1 MLSHPSVH
9 YCHLQTLQCECR
21 RGICTHEAEAA
32 VIRMKHTKSLT
43 LLLVFNLMN
52 NHSYQKFESLLI
64 LANIPQLAPCF
75 LLQAL
80 SQELPF
86 HAAPPGTSCL
96 CVLVELPSFV
106 PALPPQKATQRQTIL
121 RAREAA
127 VNSSTVLGLRP

>member
-9 YCHLQTLQCECR
+9 YCHLQTLQCKCR

-43 LLLVFNLMN
+43 LLLIFNLIN

-96 CVLVELPSFV
+96 CVLVELPSFLRSC
-106 PALPPQKATQRQTIL
+106 PA
-121 RAREAA
+121 
-127 VNSSTVLGLRP
+127 SSKSNTTTNNLTSAGGSG